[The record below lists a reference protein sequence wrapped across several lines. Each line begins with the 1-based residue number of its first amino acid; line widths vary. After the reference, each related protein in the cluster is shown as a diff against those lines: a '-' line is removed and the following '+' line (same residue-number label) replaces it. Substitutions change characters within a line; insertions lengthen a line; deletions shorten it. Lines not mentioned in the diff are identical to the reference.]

1 MDRLLYTVPT
11 GDSIGSVK
19 SAVLACG
26 VSLLFL
32 YIVHIPALR

>member
-1 MDRLLYTVPT
+1 MERLLYTVPT
-11 GDSIGSVK
+11 GDSVSSVK

-32 YIVHIPALR
+32 FIVGMH